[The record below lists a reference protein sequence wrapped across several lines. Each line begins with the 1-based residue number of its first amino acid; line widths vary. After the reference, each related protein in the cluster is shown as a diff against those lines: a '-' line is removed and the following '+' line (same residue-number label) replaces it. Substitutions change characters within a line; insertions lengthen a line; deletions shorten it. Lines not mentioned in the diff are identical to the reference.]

1 MIREIPLETRPSLRE
16 DTMVIRRVI
25 LALAVLVGAFSPMM
39 VQAQALPS
47 AQESGAGEAPVDREL
62 PCPFPPL
69 DAQHEAYVRQCLQYW
84 ESSTSQ
90 IQRFRCK
97 FNRWEYDP
105 IFGPPAHPQ
114 TGEMQAAAI
123 CSGEI
128 KFEMPDKAMFDVVG
142 KWTYRAGEEGK
153 PGEYADAGEAQLE
166 RWISDGRFTYEFDF
180 AGKQLKKHELPPEMQ
195 GKTIADGP
203 IPFIFGA
210 KADRMLQRYWIRVI
224 TPDDAAKRGEYWLE
238 AYPRFASDAAD
249 FSRVRV
255 ILDGEEFLP
264 QAIEIFAADYDE
276 IRNRKSA
283 TYTFE
288 ERRKNES
295 DRTLFFIQ
303 RAPFYEPSIPSGWQL
318 VEMPLNRTP
327 AVGPTT
333 TSPGATV
340 GPPRVGQSTDGVDR

>member
-1 MIREIPLETRPSLRE
+1 
-16 DTMVIRRVI
+16 MVIRCAI
-25 LALAVLVGAFSPMM
+25 LSLLFLCLCFPICQVESQG
-39 VQAQALPS
+39 LPATSS
-47 AQESGAGEAPVDREL
+47 AAGPETPADREL

-69 DAQHEAYVRQCLQYW
+69 DAQHEAYVRQCLEYW

-153 PGEYADAGEAQLE
+153 PGEYVDAGEAQLE
-166 RWISDGRFTYEFDF
+166 RWISDGRYTYEFDF
-180 AGKQLKKHELPPEMQ
+180 TGKQLKKHELPPEMQ

-224 TPDDAAKRGEYWLE
+224 TPDDASKRGEYWLE
-238 AYPRFASDAAD
+238 AYPRFASDATD

-255 ILDGEEFLP
+255 ILDGQEFLP

-303 RAPFYEPSIPSGWQL
+303 RKPFYEPSIPGGWQL
-318 VEMPLNRTP
+318 VEMPLNRLP
-327 AVGPTT
+327 NDGT
-333 TSPGATV
+333 TSPTPGATV
-340 GPPRVGQSTDGVDR
+340 GPPRVGQSLEGVDR